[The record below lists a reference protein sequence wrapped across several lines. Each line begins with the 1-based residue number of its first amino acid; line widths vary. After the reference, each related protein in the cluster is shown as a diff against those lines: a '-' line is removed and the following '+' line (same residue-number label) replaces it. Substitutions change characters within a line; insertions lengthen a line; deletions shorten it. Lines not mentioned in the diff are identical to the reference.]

1 MKLCQQYVLNLV
13 KKYKDTIMCGRTHV
27 IHALPITLGYKVAV
41 WADELGRD
49 IQRLEEI
56 AKRVFVGQMSGA
68 VGTLASQPEKGLE
81 TQKRMMEILELEQP
95 TISWHVARDS
105 QAEFVS
111 TLALCAGTLGRM
123 TAHSIVYRTCMK
135 AYEEEAQMKDALMA
149 EPEVTE
155 AFTEDEIDYMLNPHN
170 YIGLATQF
178 ADRVLE
184 KYK

>member
-1 MKLCQQYVLNLV
+1 MYH
-13 KKYKDTIMCGRTHV
+13 DAFGPR
-27 IHALPITLGYKVAV
+27 
-41 WADELGRD
+41 
-49 IQRLEEI
+49 
-56 AKRVFVGQMSGA
+56 
-68 VGTLASQPEKGLE
+68 
-81 TQKRMMEILELEQP
+81 
-95 TISWHVARDS
+95 
-105 QAEFVS
+105 
-111 TLALCAGTLGRM
+111 LGRM

-149 EPEVTE
+149 EPEFTE